1 MQLQSKLKIFSRHCN
16 ETRKTLA
23 KLVSPFVL
31 HRGIILCLIESV
43 LAVEEELARH
53 AEEQSVELLAY
64 RENFHRTSGVSYLPV
79 DLKKQLDYQD
89 VAIGQVNFLE
99 DRRRV
104 MWEFSHW
111 TSVEGSVWV
120 DKDKSRKEA
129 YRAFHHAVNHP
140 DPTLMIYSDGSFRD
154 SQMGRTTSQSK
165 FAGGGV
171 HMKTPLPISYSL
183 SLGTTMRG
191 SNEAELATYLWAI
204 RMVRTLLTSPLGEA
218 IRAEQNYKRVLFAT
232 DSTNTL
238 RLLSRIRQGG
248 VPDSRTIMLLSM
260 VQVEAIALS
269 RLFGG
274 MDILGIWVPREFNKE
289 IQLADELAVKGS
301 AQAKRSSVA
310 QPKPKKGKKK

>member
-1 MQLQSKLKIFSRHCN
+1 MKLAR
-16 ETRKTLA
+16 
-23 KLVSPFVL
+23 
-31 HRGIILCLIESV
+31 
-43 LAVEEELARH
+43 AVEEELARH

-64 RENFHRTSGVSYLPV
+64 RENFHRTSGVSYLPA
-79 DLKKQLDYQD
+79 DLKNQLDYQD

-154 SQMGRTTSQSK
+154 SQMGRTTSQR

-171 HMKTPLPISYSL
+171 HIKTPLPISYSL

-204 RMVRTLLTSPLGEA
+204 RMVRTLLTSPIGEA

-274 MDILGIWVPREFNKE
+274 MDILGIWVPREFNRE

-301 AQAKRSSVA
+301 AQAKRMSVV
-310 QPKPKKGKKK
+310 QPKPKKNKK